1 MKFQVT
7 VTPRRQQMPPV
18 AAIEGSAAWINAKL
32 ADKTADCVYAFMT
45 GGGVGI
51 FNADSADTMMKMLMS
66 YPGYPFVD
74 FKVEPL
80 CDINAALEQVKAMAQ
95 RAAAA

>member
-1 MKFQVT
+1 MKFLVT
-7 VTPRRQQMPPV
+7 VMPRRLQMPPV
-18 AAIEGSAAWINAKL
+18 AAVEASAAWIKAKL

-45 GGGVGI
+45 GGGIGV
-51 FNADSADTMMKMLMS
+51 FNADSADTMMKLLMS

-74 FKVEPL
+74 FKVDPL

-95 RAAAA
+95 RAASA